1 MPDTR
6 AFSPTADTTHL
17 SRAEEWISIT
27 LRAGVIV
34 SLALI
39 LCGTLVTFTHHPQYL
54 ASETDLARLT
64 TPGAA
69 FPHTLADLAAGLA
82 DFRGQAIVVAGLVVL
97 IATPVMRVAI
107 SVLVFLADRDYA
119 FVAITTTVFAI
130 LIASFL
136 LGRSG

>member
-1 MPDTR
+1 MADPSDNPP
-6 AFSPTADTTHL
+6 PTDNTHL
-17 SRAEEWISIT
+17 SRAEAWISIT
-27 LRAGVIV
+27 LRAGVLV

-39 LCGTLVTFTHHPQYL
+39 ICGTLVTFTHHPQYL
-54 ASETDLARLT
+54 ASEADLTRLT

-82 DFRGQAIVVAGLVVL
+82 AFHGQAIVVAGLIVL
-97 IATPVMRVAI
+97 IATPVLRVAI

-119 FVAITTTVFAI
+119 FVLITTTVFLI

-136 LGRSG
+136 LGKAG